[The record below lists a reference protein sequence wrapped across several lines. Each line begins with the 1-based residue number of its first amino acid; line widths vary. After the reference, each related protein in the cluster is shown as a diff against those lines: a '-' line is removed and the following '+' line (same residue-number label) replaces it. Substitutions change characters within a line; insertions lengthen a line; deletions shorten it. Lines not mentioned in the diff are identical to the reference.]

1 MHDSGLRREE
11 VGEDAGIPPARHAPH
26 AADLHDLAGEH
37 HGTRR
42 LPAGTDLRPQRHAFR
57 ARRDS
62 GLGRGGQGRH
72 AQHAPLRTA
81 CGHQRRHPLGGS
93 RRPGAMSTRPVR
105 AYLWML
111 SSALSFSTMG
121 ALSRLLSDSSDWRF
135 LAFIRAAL
143 MLLFA
148 GLIALGTRTP
158 FSVIG
163 TPILWMRSL
172 VGSLSMICTY
182 YTLTHDLPFAE
193 ATTLIKSYPIWVA
206 LLSWAILRDRPSAK
220 VWVAILTGAAGVVA
234 ISQPH
239 FDHASVTLGVGM
251 LSALCTAVVMLGL
264 NKLSAVQPRAIV
276 LHFALISTVVTG
288 AVYLTTASRAP
299 IGAFTDSRGL
309 AMLLAMGLLGT
320 VGQIALTK
328 AFASG
333 DPSKVSVVGLSEL
346 IFGVF
351 YDRVLWSRHFGVITL
366 AGIAMVAAPTAWLLA
381 TGRRARPESP
391 APLESSATAEAP

>member
-1 MHDSGLRREE
+1 
-11 VGEDAGIPPARHAPH
+11 
-26 AADLHDLAGEH
+26 
-37 HGTRR
+37 
-42 LPAGTDLRPQRHAFR
+42 
-57 ARRDS
+57 
-62 GLGRGGQGRH
+62 
-72 AQHAPLRTA
+72 
-81 CGHQRRHPLGGS
+81 
-93 RRPGAMSTRPVR
+93 
-105 AYLWML
+105 ML

-143 MLLFA
+143 MLVFA

-206 LLSWAILRDRPSAK
+206 LLSWAVLRDRPSGK

-239 FDHASVTLGVGM
+239 FNHASLTLSVGI
-251 LSALCTAVVMLGL
+251 LSAMCTAIVMLGL
-264 NKLSAVQPRAIV
+264 NRLSDVEPRTIV
-276 LHFALISTVVTG
+276 LHFALVSTAITG
-288 AVYLTTASRAP
+288 AVYLLTASRAS
-299 IGAFTDSRGL
+299 IGAFSDARGL
-309 AMLLAMGLLGT
+309 GMLLAMGVLGT

-328 AFASG
+328 AFAFG

-346 IFGVF
+346 VFGVV
-351 YDRVLWSRHFGVITL
+351 YDRALWHRQFGVMTL
-366 AGIAMVAAPTAWLLA
+366 AGIALVAAPTAWLLA
-381 TGRRARPESP
+381 TSRRPLAGSPERLQSSVAAK
-391 APLESSATAEAP
+391 AP